1 MSLFAEDIEYL
12 ERRLSQ
18 NPHSADKIKV
28 ADYYLKNGD
37 AEETIKLCK
46 ESLNDYPTYLTT
58 FLILANAYISESN
71 FNAAQETINKA
82 EEYFPHHWAFHPI
95 KKLIWQ
101 ADTKSDDTQ
110 SNESLDEIHKSVNL
124 SEKDEPSDYEIE
136 DITDPITSLQKFS
149 FNFDDYIKPDTSSTN
164 NLPTSENDDT
174 TLNLFRTTAKDFE
187 FDNDNIVKSLFND
200 TEIDAIFK
208 PKEAWNVV
216 GGIRFSE
223 EFKDIL
229 EEEGITFE
237 EPVAPPPAP
246 IKINSP
252 DKIVLETELNQ
263 LLGDENLESN
273 DSATKKVLNIDKSV
287 QEEKPNSPSLV
298 SKTMAEV
305 YISQSK
311 YMEAIYIYSELL
323 KRKEIT
329 TDEYDLSMQALQ
341 EKMSLP
347 EIDI

>member
-1 MSLFAEDIEYL
+1 MSLFIEDIEYL

-37 AEETIKLCK
+37 PEEAIKLCK

-58 FLILANAYISESN
+58 FLILANAYISESD

-101 ADTKSDDTQ
+101 ADTKGDTQ
-110 SNESLDEIHKSVNL
+110 SNEPLNEIHKSVNL
-124 SEKDEPSDYEIE
+124 SKKDEPSDYEIE
-136 DITDPITSLQKFS
+136 DITDPIISLQKFS
-149 FNFDDYIKPDTSSTN
+149 FNFDDYIKPHTSSSTD
-164 NLPTSENDDT
+164 NLPASEDDDK

-187 FDNDNIVKSLFND
+187 FDNDDIVKSLFND

-237 EPVAPPPAP
+237 EPATPPPAP

-263 LLGDENLESN
+263 LLGDKDLEFDDGATENISN
-273 DSATKKVLNIDKSV
+273 MDKSI

-305 YISQSK
+305 YISQGK

-329 TDEYDLSMQALQ
+329 TEVYDSSMQALQ
-341 EKMSLP
+341 EKMLPP

>member
-12 ERRLSQ
+12 ERRLSK

-37 AEETIKLCK
+37 AEEAIKLCK

-58 FLILANAYISESN
+58 FLILANAYISESD

-101 ADTKSDDTQ
+101 ADTKGDTQ
-110 SNESLDEIHKSVNL
+110 SNEPFDEIHKSVNL
-124 SEKDEPSDYEIE
+124 AEKNEPSDYEIE

-149 FNFDDYIKPDTSSTN
+149 FNFDDYIKPHTSATD
-164 NLPTSENDDT
+164 NLPASENDDT

-187 FDNDNIVKSLFND
+187 FDNDDIVKSLFND

-229 EEEGITFE
+229 KEEGITFE
-237 EPVAPPPAP
+237 EPTAPLPAP
-246 IKINSP
+246 IKINSS

-263 LLGDENLESN
+263 LLGDADLVSN
-273 DSATKKVLNIDKSV
+273 DSATKDISNIDKSV

-305 YISQSK
+305 YISQGK

-341 EKMSLP
+341 EKMSPP